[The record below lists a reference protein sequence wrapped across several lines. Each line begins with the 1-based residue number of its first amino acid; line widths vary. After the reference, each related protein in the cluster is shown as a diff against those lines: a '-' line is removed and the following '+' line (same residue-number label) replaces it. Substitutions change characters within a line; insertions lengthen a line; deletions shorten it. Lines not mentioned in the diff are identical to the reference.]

1 MKAHCY
7 YHDQLVAK
15 KNDFI
20 KPDGSLNYPCLGS
33 FSKSCWIFADL
44 LPLNFFKRFFWKR
57 WKECDKSFDNYS
69 NYSKHKNEVHAEFKF
84 ACRFPDCDYR
94 GQRLNRI
101 DHWKNIHANPGFHC
115 EVVSRLGI
123 PRPVGLN
130 RFDIFDY
137 CLRINTKVQLL
148 IWFRPVAKK

>member
-1 MKAHCY
+1 MKAHCF

-15 KNDFI
+15 KIDFI
-20 KPDGSLNYPCLGS
+20 KSDGSLNYPCLGS

-44 LPLNFFKRFFWKR
+44 LPLIFSKHFWKG

-69 NYSKHKNEVHAEFKF
+69 NYSKHKNEFHAEFKF

-115 EVVSRLGI
+115 EVNQWSDFWFGLYQLGT
-123 PRPVGLN
+123 
-130 RFDIFDY
+130 FKY
-137 CLRINTKVQLL
+137 CLRINTKLQ
-148 IWFRPVAKK
+148 